1 MPTAAVWRISDPP
14 QADEVGAAMAGLAS
28 AALVRE
34 MRLTPKPG
42 LVDRAN
48 SGAHHDMDLALFRA
62 SVAAISPWFAVFFQ
76 RGVAHS
82 QLAPGD
88 FFVAIR
94 ADGLACERAMLRA
107 THGVNTHKGSIFAFG
122 LLCAAGGRLAGRG
135 EAVDSESVCTEV
147 AQLCAGLVQREL
159 CAANISHTAGERL
172 FAQHRLTGARGEAQ
186 SGFATA
192 RTYGVAPYQLA
203 LALGLD
209 EERALLEALL
219 HLMARNPDT
228 NLVAR
233 GGLAGLALVQ
243 NHARHLLLGPLPTTQ
258 VRKRQLE
265 AFDQLLIEQH
275 LSPGGSADLLAVS
288 WFLAQLDPDHRLA
301 QDEL

>member
-1 MPTAAVWRISDPP
+1 MPTAAVWRISAPP
-14 QADEVGAAMAGLAS
+14 RAEALGAAMARLANT
-28 AALVRE
+28 ALLRE
-34 MRLTPKPG
+34 MTLTPKPG

-48 SGAHHDMDLALFRA
+48 SGAHRDMDLTTFRA
-62 SVAAISPWFAVFFQ
+62 SAAAISPWFSVFFQ
-76 RGVAHS
+76 DGVVHS
-82 QLAPGD
+82 QLAPGH
-88 FFVAIR
+88 FLAHIR
-94 ADGLACERAMLRA
+94 DGGMACERAMLRA
-107 THGVNTHKGSIFAFG
+107 TQGVNTHKGSIFAFG

-135 EAVDSESVCTEV
+135 EVVDSESVCAEV
-147 AQLCAGLVQREL
+147 AQLCTGLVRREL
-159 CAANISHTAGERL
+159 CLANSTQTAGERL
-172 FAQHRLTGARGEAQ
+172 YAQHGLTGARGEAQ

-192 RTYGVAPYQLA
+192 RIYGVEPYQLA

-209 EERALLEALL
+209 EERALQEALL

-243 NHARHLLLGPLPTTQ
+243 NHARHLLLGPIPGAA
-258 VRKRQLE
+258 VRKRQLQ

-288 WFLAQLDPDHRLA
+288 WFLANLDQTVQPNGF
-301 QDEL
+301 